1 MSKKNSNVLKHKNY
15 LIKESKISE
24 IYNNFEFKLKRSI
37 KKKPFLVAVSG
48 GSDSLALTALSYY
61 FKKNEG
67 NKIFYVH
74 IDHGLRSNSSKE
86 AKKLK
91 ELLKKNKINL
101 RIIRNKK
108 KILKNIQS
116 QAREIRYRLLV
127 DFCKKYNINFILT
140 GHHSDDQIET
150 FLIRLSRGS
159 GVQGLASMSSITYL
173 DKKIKLF
180 RPLLDLEKK
189 QLIYTAKKFFVKIF
203 KDPSNLDTKYLRTKI
218 RFLKKELEK
227 NGIKSN
233 QILKSINNLASTR
246 DTLNNY
252 LNQTI
257 KKCFKKKNKKILVA
271 LKPLFLETK
280 EIQLKALSKIIK
292 TFSGSYYPPRSKKV
306 INLINNIKLSQKNK
320 FTLGGCIFEK
330 DRNNMIITLEV

>member
-1 MSKKNSNVLKHKNY
+1 MRIYDKY
-15 LIKESKISE
+15 TYTISGTF
-24 IYNNFEFKLKRSI
+24 IYEFIRKST
-37 KKKPFLVAVSG
+37 
-48 GSDSLALTALSYY
+48 D
-61 FKKNEG
+61 
-67 NKIFYVH
+67 
-74 IDHGLRSNSSKE
+74 
-86 AKKLK
+86 
-91 ELLKKNKINL
+91 INL
-101 RIIRNKK
+101 YKLEMPFGSFTTDEII
-108 KILKNIQS
+108 ICKNNQF
-116 QAREIRYRLLV
+116 EYGRYNTTSTNL
-127 DFCKKYNINFILT
+127 
-140 GHHSDDQIET
+140 
-150 FLIRLSRGS
+150 
-159 GVQGLASMSSITYL
+159 
-173 DKKIKLF
+173 KLF